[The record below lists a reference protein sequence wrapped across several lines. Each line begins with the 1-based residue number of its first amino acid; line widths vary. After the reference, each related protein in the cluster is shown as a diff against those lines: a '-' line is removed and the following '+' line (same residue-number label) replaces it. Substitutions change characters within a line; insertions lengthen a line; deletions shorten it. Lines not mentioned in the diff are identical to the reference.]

1 MQNIEFYENF
11 FIEELTQFFDTLKKT
26 EVLHKYDVKFTV
38 RPKNNKIKMT
48 KAKRKLLKK

>member
-38 RPKNNKIKMT
+38 RPKNNKIDIIK
-48 KAKRKLLKK
+48 KRKLLKK